1 MKRPRVQ
8 TSESIVH
15 RRSMVKTLEN
25 VDRGKQITRAKPMK
39 TTRRKSSPPPQ
50 RILNDFSV
58 RQGLRRRSPKPSCN
72 HRPKQKLSAFHVEH
86 TDRSMVEGALQAY
99 REILTKA
106 NERNFRSHIN
116 AAMCLR
122 NQGKGV
128 NLREQLGAIPGVKVG
143 DKFRYR
149 AQLALVGLHRQ
160 FTCGIDYMKKDG
172 KLLATSIVDS
182 CRYANRMQSFEEL
195 TYSGQGGMSPFQKR
209 EPTDQ
214 ELQRGNLALMNSKEA
229 RTPVRV
235 LRRLKLNKG
244 SCYVYYGLYIVKEVR
259 ENIGG
264 HGKRVYEF
272 VLRRMRG
279 QPKLKVIAVK

>member
-1 MKRPRVQ
+1 MQ

-15 RRSMVKTLEN
+15 RRSVVKTLEN
-25 VDRGKQITRAKPMK
+25 FDRGKQITRAKPMK
-39 TTRRKSSPPPQ
+39 TTRRKNYPLPQ

-58 RQGLRRRSPKPSCN
+58 RQGLRRRSPKPSYN
-72 HRPKQKLSAFHVEH
+72 RRPKPKLSAFHVEH

-99 REILTKA
+99 REILTKT

-128 NLREQLGAIPGVKVG
+128 NLGKQLGAIPGVKVG

-172 KLLATSIVDS
+172 KPLATSVVDS
-182 CRYANRMQSFEEL
+182 CRYANSMQSLEEL

-229 RTPVRV
+229 TTPVRV
-235 LRRLKLNKG
+235 CRRLKLKKG

-272 VLRRMRG
+272 VLRRKRG
-279 QPKLKVIAVK
+279 QPKLKFIVVK